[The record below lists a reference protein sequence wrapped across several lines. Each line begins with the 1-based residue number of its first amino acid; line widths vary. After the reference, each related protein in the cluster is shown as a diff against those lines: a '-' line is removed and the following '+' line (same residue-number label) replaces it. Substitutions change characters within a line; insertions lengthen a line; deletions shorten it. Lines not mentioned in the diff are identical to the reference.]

1 MLVGSNVR
9 RVAVVGGMRIPF
21 ARGHGAYA
29 RVGNQDMFTAVL
41 QALVA
46 KYRIAGERLGDV
58 TGGAVLKHSKD
69 FNLVRE
75 CVLSSGLDPATP
87 GIDMQRA
94 CGTGLDAAISVAMK
108 IALGQMD
115 AGIAGGFDTVSDPP
129 IVYPRSYQQLLLRA
143 YRGRSAWQRIKP
155 FFGLRPRHFKPVMPG
170 VLEPRT
176 GLSMGEHCEQM
187 AKTWK
192 IPRAE
197 QDANPWHVRI
207 TAQRRRRR
215 ADRFRPRRCRPP

>member
-21 ARGHGAYA
+21 ARGHGAYS

-143 YRGRSAWQRIKP
+143 YRGTQRLAAHQAV
-155 FFGLRPRHFKPVMPG
+155 LRAAPAALQTR
-170 VLEPRT
+170 
-176 GLSMGEHCEQM
+176 
-187 AKTWK
+187 
-192 IPRAE
+192 
-197 QDANPWHVRI
+197 DA
-207 TAQRRRRR
+207 RR
-215 ADRFRPRRCRPP
+215 ARAAHRAFDGRTLRADGQDLEDSARRSGRARECSAT

>member
-1 MLVGSNVR
+1 MLVGPNVR

-94 CGTGLDAAISVAMK
+94 CGTGLDAAISIAMK
-108 IALGQMD
+108 IAL
-115 AGIAGGFDTVSDPP
+115 
-129 IVYPRSYQQLLLRA
+129 RLRLLLK
-143 YRGRSAWQRIKP
+143 RS
-155 FFGLRPRHFKPVMPG
+155 
-170 VLEPRT
+170 
-176 GLSMGEHCEQM
+176 
-187 AKTWK
+187 
-192 IPRAE
+192 
-197 QDANPWHVRI
+197 
-207 TAQRRRRR
+207 
-215 ADRFRPRRCRPP
+215 